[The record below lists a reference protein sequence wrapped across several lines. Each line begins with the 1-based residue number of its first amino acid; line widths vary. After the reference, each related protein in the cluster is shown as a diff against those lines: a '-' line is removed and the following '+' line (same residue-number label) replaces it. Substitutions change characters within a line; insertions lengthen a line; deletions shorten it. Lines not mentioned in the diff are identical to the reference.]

1 MPDQTLLAAIATGEL
16 IKQVNTER
24 SFYDDFRLNPALDQ
38 LIVARTGAAKVANSS
53 LLMAGGD
60 KAGARTRLTEG
71 RGKLDELLRQ
81 GHAYLKGLPAL
92 DVPQAEVDDALES
105 YGWESG
111 LLGDLESPTRLEMLA
126 TQAATATP
134 ELDPAARYPAGLL
147 TRIANWLGIVQANTM
162 IAAGGSIENLTAAK
176 DAAREALLA
185 AIGRVRFFYCSA
197 SDERDQT
204 PELAVGFLLM
214 GLGCFGFPGTLG
226 FVAVEVLVDGA
237 LNVNLSV
244 GIAMVAVAA
253 LNGIA
258 VVRVYLLLFTGTRH
272 RSAIPLPV
280 TVNERSAVLLLSA
293 LILGGGLAPQ
303 YLLADRRAAVKS
315 LAYPPPAPA
324 QNR

>member
-60 KAGARTRLTEG
+60 KAGARTSLTEG
-71 RGKLDELLRQ
+71 RGKLGELLRQ

-105 YGWESG
+105 YGWERG

-204 PELAVGFLLM
+204 PELAKI
-214 GLGCFGFPGTLG
+214 GLQPRRDPGDAQPQPLPDAPEPATFNAATRELTIPDLPAHATSIQG
-226 FVAVEVLVDGA
+226 WRQPAGGPAEVAGVAVG
-237 LNVNLSV
+237 
-244 GIAMVAVAA
+244 
-253 LNGIA
+253 
-258 VVRVYLLLFTGTRH
+258 
-272 RSAIPLPV
+272 V
-280 TVNERSAVLLLSA
+280 TVSIGDFS
-293 LILGGGLAPQ
+293 
-303 YLLADRRAAVKS
+303 
-315 LAYPPPAPA
+315 PPVPGVTYQVWVTGHNSRGDGPAGNKITFTA
-324 QNR
+324 

>member
-105 YGWESG
+105 YGWERG

-204 PELAVGFLLM
+204 PELAKI
-214 GLGCFGFPGTLG
+214 GLQPRRDPGDAQPQPLPDAPEPATFNAATRELTIPDLPAHATSIQG
-226 FVAVEVLVDGA
+226 WRQPAGGPAEVAGV
-237 LNVNLSV
+237 SV
-244 GIAMVAVAA
+244 GTTVSIGDFSPPVPGVTYQVWVTGHNSRGDGPAG
-253 LNGIA
+253 NKIT
-258 VVRVYLLLFTGTRH
+258 FT
-272 RSAIPLPV
+272 A
-280 TVNERSAVLLLSA
+280 
-293 LILGGGLAPQ
+293 
-303 YLLADRRAAVKS
+303 
-315 LAYPPPAPA
+315 
-324 QNR
+324 